1 MKSNAMRASLI
12 SAVLLLTPLAVVAQ
26 VDPNM
31 PTMPGT
37 GPGTTSSSNGQTTTP
52 GVKNS
57 NGSVF
62 AQDSSANGSGSPDA
76 AAMRDKVF
84 MHEISEDMV
93 VEVALGKLAV
103 QKASNDDVKKFG
115 QAMVDDHAP
124 LSDLMKPIA
133 SELGVKEPTK
143 MDKAGQQ
150 EYDKLKA
157 LSGSDFDKE
166 FLLYIVMEHRKTLK
180 TYRDEVI
187 VSNDTELKD
196 AAMSSAKLVVQ
207 HTRTAIALAKANGV
221 TLPPM
226 EQHPKP

>member
-1 MKSNAMRASLI
+1 MKANAMRASLI
-12 SAVLLLTPLAVVAQ
+12 SAVLLLTPFAVVAQ
-26 VDPNM
+26 GDPNM

-37 GPGTTSSSNGQTTTP
+37 GPGTTTSGNTQTTSP

-57 NGSVF
+57 NGSVY
-62 AQDSSANGSGSPDA
+62 AQDSSANGSGGPDA
-76 AAMRDKVF
+76 AVMRDKIF
-84 MHEISEDMV
+84 MQEISEDMV
-93 VEVALGKLAV
+93 AEVALGKLAV
-103 QKASNDDVKKFG
+103 QKASNDDVKKFA
-115 QAMVDDHAP
+115 QTMVDDHAP

-143 MDKAGQQ
+143 MDKTGQQ
-150 EYDKLKA
+150 EYDKLKT

-196 AAMSSAKLVVQ
+196 AAISSAKLVAQ
-207 HTRTAIALAKANGV
+207 HTRTAITLAKANGV

-226 EQHPKP
+226 GPRPTP